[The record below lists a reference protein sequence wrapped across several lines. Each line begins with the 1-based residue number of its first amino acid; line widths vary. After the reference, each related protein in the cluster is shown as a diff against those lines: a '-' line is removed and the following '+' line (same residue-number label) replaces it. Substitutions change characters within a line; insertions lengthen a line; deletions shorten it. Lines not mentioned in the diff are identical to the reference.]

1 MKAALVQTDHTL
13 RVQEIPCPEAGP
25 GELLIEVAYCGVCGT
40 DVHML
45 RAGLFPAGSIIGHEI
60 SGYVAKAGPGVE
72 GWTEGDRVVVLPIDP
87 CLSCEACRQGD
98 TNLCEDSLVRTHGMG
113 INPGG
118 FCQYL
123 RVRPSALFRVPDG
136 VDLKAA
142 ALAEP
147 FAVAVRAVGLSAIPA
162 GAPAVVMGAGPVG
175 LLTVY
180 ALKAAGA
187 GQICVTELDPWRA
200 QRAWRAGAD
209 LVLDPRVQN
218 PRHEMAQRTGRPP
231 RHVFDCA
238 GTDSS
243 MEQAGGIVGRHGRVV
258 VVGIHFGGGVTLVPM
273 TWFLKETTVHFSL
286 GYNLKEFSDSLA
298 LLGKGSVD
306 AEVLISDV
314 LPLGRI
320 GEAFELL
327 LTSGHARIL
336 IDCRDA

>member
-1 MKAALVQTDHTL
+1 MKAALVQTDRTL
-13 RVQEIPCPEAGP
+13 RVQEIPRPKADR

-45 RAGLFPAGSIIGHEI
+45 RAGLFPAGCIIGHEI
-60 SGYVAKAGPGVE
+60 SGYVAEVGPGVE
-72 GWTEGDRVVVLPIDP
+72 GWTVGDRVVVLPIDP
-87 CLSCEACRQGD
+87 CLSCDACRQGD
-98 TNLCEDSLVRTHGMG
+98 TNLCEDSLARTHGMG

-136 VDLKAA
+136 ADLKAA
-142 ALAEP
+142 ALTEP
-147 FAVAVRAVGLSAIPA
+147 FAVALRAVGLSGIPA
-162 GAPAVVMGAGPVG
+162 GAPAVVMGAGPIG

-187 GQICVTELDPWRA
+187 GQICVTELDPWRG
-200 QRAWRAGAD
+200 QRAREAGVD
-209 LVLDPRVQN
+209 LVLDPRLQD
-218 PRHEMAQRTGRPP
+218 PRQEMERRTGRAP

-238 GTDSS
+238 GTETS

-258 VVGIHFGGGVTLVPM
+258 VVGIHFGGGVTLSPM
-273 TWFLKETTVHFSL
+273 TWFLKETTVHFCL
-286 GYNLKEFSDSLA
+286 GYNLKEFSDSLT

-306 AEVLISDV
+306 ADVLIRDV
-314 LPLGRI
+314 LPLSRI

-336 IDCRDA
+336 IDCQDV